1 LDHWKDID
9 LLDGTLTVRRGIH
22 RVRSCRQPADT
33 HLMRKTIIMTI
44 AAALTAGCGGG
55 DSAEATARATESS
68 TSAAALESAT
78 AAAPSTTA
86 QAMDAA
92 TALATLKDAGLP
104 ITDSAVITET
114 NDANDLIGRPGQYVS
129 KVAFADSRLGVPI
142 DPAEPGNEG
151 GGSIEVFADD
161 AEAQARSDYIQE
173 TLQSLGPIAGTEYHY
188 LAGPILV
195 RVTGEL
201 PPSVAAEYG
210 AAVADLS

>member
-44 AAALTAGCGGG
+44 AAAALTAGCGGG

-129 KVAFADSRLGVPI
+129 KVAFADSRVGVPI
-142 DPAEPGNEG
+142 D
-151 GGSIEVFADD
+151 
-161 AEAQARSDYIQE
+161 
-173 TLQSLGPIAGTEYHY
+173 
-188 LAGPILV
+188 
-195 RVTGEL
+195 
-201 PPSVAAEYG
+201 
-210 AAVADLS
+210 